1 VTSERYLAVDVH
13 LTGRLIQMLVSHI
26 SCIK

>member
-1 VTSERYLAVDVH
+1 VTWERYLAVDVH

-26 SCIK
+26 ACIK